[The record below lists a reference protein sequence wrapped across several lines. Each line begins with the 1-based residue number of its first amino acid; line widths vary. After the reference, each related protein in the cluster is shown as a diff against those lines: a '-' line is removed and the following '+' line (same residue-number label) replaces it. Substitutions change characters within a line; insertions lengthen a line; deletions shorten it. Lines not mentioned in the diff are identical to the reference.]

1 MKLTV
6 APRQDSVEVY
16 INSDGDIAIN
26 QGGID
31 CEQGDCVSL
40 NPLFVP
46 RLIECLRQLV
56 GNDGV
61 GVVSLSESKD
71 RYMKQVSRT

>member
-16 INSDGDIAIN
+16 INSVGDVAIY
-26 QGGID
+26 QD
-31 CEQGDCVSL
+31 RTDDECDCVSL
-40 NPLFVP
+40 SPLFVP
-46 RLIECLRQLV
+46 RLIECLQQLV